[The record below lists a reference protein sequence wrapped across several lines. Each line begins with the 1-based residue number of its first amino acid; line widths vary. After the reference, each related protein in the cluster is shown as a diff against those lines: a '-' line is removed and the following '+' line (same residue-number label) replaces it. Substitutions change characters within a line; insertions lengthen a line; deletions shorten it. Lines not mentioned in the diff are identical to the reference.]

1 MVSPLYKI
9 IKEDD
14 RSIIDFSTDSETSET
29 IDLDITDEERKEL
42 KDNYNI
48 DLDTLEGV
56 NQYAQLLALV
66 ITKLKEEQN
75 GKQGNNNEE

>member
-14 RSIIDFSTDSETSET
+14 RSIIDFSTNSETSET

-48 DLDTLEGV
+48 DLDTLEGI

-66 ITKLKEEQN
+66 ITKLKEEQYE
-75 GKQGNNNEE
+75 KQGDNNEE